1 MRFAYSVDNAPLKEV
16 DTITSKYIAGTWRDS
31 TWSNGVRDNIR
42 TITESLGNLSEG
54 VHTIKIYAVDPAIV
68 LEKLIMYPSSKTL
81 KKSYLGPEESYYV
94 GKNVQSELI
103 ADIHE
108 Q

>member
-1 MRFAYSVDNAPLKEV
+1 MC
-16 DTITSKYIAGTWRDS
+16 IRDS
-31 TWSNGVRDNIR
+31 
-42 TITESLGNLSEG
+42 
-54 VHTIKIYAVDPAIV
+54 PAIV